1 MSRIGII
8 IGSTRDKAAGK
19 VVGEWL
25 NDLAQ
30 GRKDGVE
37 YTLLDLKE
45 FDIPVLTTDVVPAA
59 ANKQY
64 PDEKVQA
71 WSDAVDACDGFI
83 FITPEYNR
91 SVPGPFK
98 NAFDCLAA
106 EWAGKPV
113 AFAGYGPGGAVRG
126 VEAWRSIVVN
136 FSMPQLRNQ
145 IEFFLATDW
154 AEGEFRPVDFKVERI
169 TSLLAELE
177 DALSA

>member
-19 VVGEWL
+19 EVGEWL
-25 NDLAQ
+25 YDLAQ

-45 FDIPVLTTDVVPAA
+45 FDIPVLTTEVVPAA

-64 PDEKVQA
+64 ADEKVQA

-83 FITPEYNR
+83 FVTPEYNR

-113 AFAGYGPGGAVRG
+113 AFVGYGPSGAVRAI
-126 VEAWRSIVVN
+126 EAWRPIVVN
-136 FSMPQLRNQ
+136 FSMTQLRTQ
-145 IEFFLATDW
+145 LDISLATDMQDGVFSP
-154 AEGEFRPVDFKVERI
+154 ADFKAGMVNDI
-169 TSLLAELE
+169 CAELE
-177 DALSA
+177 QVLA

>member
-8 IGSTRDKAAGK
+8 IGSIRDKAVGK

-25 NDLAQ
+25 NDVAQ
-30 GRKDGVE
+30 GRQNGVD

-45 FDIPVLTTDVVPAA
+45 FDIPVLTTEVVPAA

-64 PDEKVQA
+64 EDEKVQA

-113 AFAGYGPGGAVRG
+113 AFVGYGPSGAVSAI
-126 VEAWRSIVVN
+126 EAWRPIVVN

-154 AEGEFRPVDFKVERI
+154 AEGEFRPVDFKVERT

-177 DALSA
+177 DAVSA

>member
-8 IGSTRDKAAGK
+8 IGSTRDKAVGK

-25 NDLAQ
+25 NDVAQ
-30 GRKDGVE
+30 GRQNGVD
-37 YTLLDLKE
+37 YALLDLKE
-45 FDIPVLTTDVVPAA
+45 FDIPVLTTEVVPAA

-64 PDEKVQA
+64 EDEKVQA

-113 AFAGYGPGGAVRG
+113 AFVGYGPSGAVRAI
-126 VEAWRSIVVN
+126 EAWRPIVVN
-136 FSMPQLRNQ
+136 FSMPQ
-145 IEFFLATDW
+145 
-154 AEGEFRPVDFKVERI
+154 PVSY
-169 TSLLAELE
+169 THLTLPTNGW
-177 DALSA
+177 